1 MNPQLGVMENLMSEA
16 TPASVE
22 RSQIRVAS
30 IWAQTADGLLGSG
43 TEMLWRVPDD
53 FAHFKSSTM
62 NAPIIM
68 GRSSWD
74 ALGRPL
80 PGRTSIVITRNRDL
94 IVEGALIA
102 YSLEEALEMG
112 QKDARERGSERVW
125 VTGGAQIYQQAMQHV
140 DELVVSL
147 LELDQPTCE
156 RICSSE
162 HHVYAPEISPETWE
176 LLPSLSDEAW
186 RPSSGDAVRWRVD
199 VYRRR

>member
-1 MNPQLGVMENLMSEA
+1 
-16 TPASVE
+16 
-22 RSQIRVAS
+22 
-30 IWAQTADGLLGSG
+30 
-43 TEMLWRVPDD
+43 MLWRVPDD

-102 YSLEEALEMG
+102 HSLEEALEMG

-147 LELDQPTCE
+147 LELDKPTCE
-156 RICSSE
+156 RICASE
-162 HHVYAPEISPETWE
+162 NRVYAPEIRSETWE
-176 LLPSLSDEAW
+176 VLPSLSDEAW